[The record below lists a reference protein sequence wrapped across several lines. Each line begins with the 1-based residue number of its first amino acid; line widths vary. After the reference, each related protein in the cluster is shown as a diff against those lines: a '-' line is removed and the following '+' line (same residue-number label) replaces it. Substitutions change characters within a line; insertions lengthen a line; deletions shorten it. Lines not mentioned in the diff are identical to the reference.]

1 MWNQKEF
8 ESFYDRYKQSGL
20 SVRDFCSN
28 EGIYQSKFYYWKKKL
43 RDQQQECDQPSGFV
57 PIIFNK
63 LEAPISNTIYGD
75 KSLPDNRQS
84 DTDVIEIVYPNGVIV
99 RISARADIK
108 KLQSLILSNQNNH
121 V

>member
-8 ESFYDRYKQSGL
+8 ESVYDRYKESGL
-20 SVRDFCSN
+20 SVRSFCSN
-28 EGIYQSKFYYWKKKL
+28 EGIYQSKFYYWQKKL

-63 LEAPISNTIYGD
+63 PQALISNTIYEN
-75 KSLPDNRQS
+75 KSLPDNPLS
-84 DTDVIEIVYPNGVIV
+84 DTDVIEIVYPNDVIV
-99 RISARADIK
+99 RISLKADIK
-108 KLQSLILSNQNNH
+108 QLESLIFLNQNSH